1 MYRGDRDISTY
12 VYQIKSSD
20 SISNI
25 GGSLYDTKGRKV
37 DELVPDSMPQN
48 RIFICCTI

>member
-1 MYRGDRDISTY
+1 MYRGDWDISTY
-12 VYQIKSSD
+12 VYQIESSD

-37 DELVPDSMPQN
+37 DELVANSMSQSK
-48 RIFICCTI
+48 IFIGCTK